1 MGVLMGRVM
10 DDEMWARG
18 VGGPIVYHLRVPQ
31 NIHLKKMHMGE
42 SLPSYLLFSL
52 SEPR

>member
-31 NIHLKKMHMGE
+31 NIHLKKMHMGDTFL
-42 SLPSYLLFSL
+42 SNLLSCL